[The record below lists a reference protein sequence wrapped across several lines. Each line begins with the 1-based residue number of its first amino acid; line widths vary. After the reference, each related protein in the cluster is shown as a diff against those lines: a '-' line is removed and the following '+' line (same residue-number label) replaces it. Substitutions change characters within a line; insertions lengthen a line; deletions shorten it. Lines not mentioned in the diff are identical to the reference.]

1 MEKTS
6 GSVETRND
14 SVGNPSK
21 SMLHGAGSI
30 PILSFTAM
38 KSAECSRDWLFGLD
52 RDMAKKELN
61 LLQFAARRPA
71 RAGRNCDEDRAVRV

>member
-1 MEKTS
+1 VEKTS
-6 GSVETRND
+6 GSAETRND

-38 KSAECSRDWLFGLD
+38 KSAECSRDVALWSGS
-52 RDMAKKELN
+52 RHGHSST
-61 LLQFAARRPA
+61 RPYTQS
-71 RAGRNCDEDRAVRV
+71 GMGMVLT